1 MNAVIAKS
9 AVAVTLTAAL
19 IGHSVAA
26 HADRLDGAVGGAPS
40 ITVNYSELDISKP
53 QGLTVLYARI
63 QRAAR
68 SVCGVD
74 DSPRE
79 LSRAR
84 HSMVCYKSAI
94 EDAVRQVNRPT
105 LTALH
110 RAKTKPA
117 LG

>member
-9 AVAVTLTAAL
+9 AVALTLTAAL
-19 IGHSVAA
+19 MGHSVAA
-26 HADRLDGAVGGAPS
+26 HADRFDGAVGSAPS

-53 QGLTVLYARI
+53 QGLAVLYARI

-68 SVCGVD
+68 SVCGVHY
-74 DSPRE
+74 SPRE
-79 LSRAR
+79 LSRER
-84 HSMVCYKSAI
+84 HSMACYKTAI
-94 EDAVRQVNRPT
+94 DDAVRQVNRPT

-110 RAKTKPA
+110 RAKTRSA